1 MNIKAVAMAVGIIGG
16 FYGLIVGFFGGII
29 GGAIALSDASGLR
42 GILYGLLALAAP
54 IVGLVGAGMVNKKP
68 LFGSSLMA
76 IGGIGMLLV
85 PILGI
90 FPALFFLAG
99 AIIGVIGKYQS

>member
-1 MNIKAVAMAVGIIGG
+1 MNIKTVAMAVGIIGG
-16 FYGLIVGFFGGII
+16 FYGLIAGFVGGTI
-29 GGAIALSDASGLR
+29 GALVLSEASGFG

-76 IGGIGMLLV
+76 IGGIGMFLV
-85 PILGI
+85 HIFGI

-99 AIIGVIGKYQS
+99 AILGVIGKYQS